1 MARPGSG
8 DKGTVVSP
16 VSPSTARRTHL
27 SAETIHGMIY
37 FSPHAGAAYAE
48 VGITDQRMGYFASRS
63 AAMGP
68 VAPEVTIATFFNF
81 HPRAVTRVIPQA
93 WTIASPE
100 SILQARFEAADR
112 TLRQAWEDGVGG
124 PEVREA
130 ASLARSAAERAAGRP
145 EGRPLFAA
153 HASLPWPDEAH
164 LVLWH
169 AQTLLRE
176 YRGDGH
182 VGLLMTE
189 GLDGVEAL
197 IVHAATGA
205 VSAPT
210 LQAMREWTDEE
221 WADGI
226 ARVQSRGWL
235 EPGTDLTL
243 SSTGREHRRS
253 LEDRT
258 DRLATFPYEAIGEE
272 GCERLRLLSIPLSKA
287 IIAGDVGF
295 PPALAARLSAAQ

>member
-1 MARPGSG
+1 MARPCRDDRGSI
-8 DKGTVVSP
+8 VSR
-16 VSPSTARRTHL
+16 VSRSAARRTHL

-37 FSPHAGAAYAE
+37 FTPHARAAYAE
-48 VGITDQRMGYFASRS
+48 IGITDQRMGYFASRS

-81 HPRAVTRVIPQA
+81 HPRAVARVIPQA
-93 WTIASPE
+93 WAIASPE
-100 SILQARFEAADR
+100 SIIQARFEAADR
-112 TLRQAWEDGVGG
+112 TLRQAWGEGVDA

-130 ASLARSAAERAAGRP
+130 ATLARSAADRATTRP
-145 EGRPLFAA
+145 QGRPLFAA

-182 VGLLMTE
+182 VALLMTE

-197 IVHAATGA
+197 IVHAATGD
-205 VSAPT
+205 VPGST
-210 LQAMREWTDEE
+210 LQTMREWSDDE
-221 WADGI
+221 WADGV
-226 ARVQSRGWL
+226 ARVRSRGWL
-235 EPGTDLTL
+235 EPDTDLAL
-243 SSTGREHRRS
+243 SASGLEHRRS

-258 DRLATFPYEAIGEE
+258 DELASFPYEAIGEE
-272 GCERLRLLSIPLSKA
+272 GCDRLRALAVPLSKA
-287 IIAGDVGF
+287 IVAGDVGF
-295 PPALAARLSAAQ
+295 PPALAARLSKVG